1 VNDFLGRLAARTLGQ
16 VSVLRPDLAT
26 MAFVGVASDAAPV
39 QWDAPDEAPLTVH
52 PPAGR
57 MAPVLA
63 SPVDPTSRVERLV
76 DDQGASAAPTPR
88 PVPTEVTEPPATS
101 AEGAQ
106 TAPGRPLAPR
116 RASRTGTLSES
127 NATREVVTRAEV
139 AEGSDHVPA
148 APPILVPRA
157 PVHARLSAAGTSR
170 GPLGTGTA
178 DAGARQARAVPI
190 VRERARGPVGAAAGA
205 ETPRPIRVTI
215 GRIDIRAAAPRAVQE
230 PRSRAGSVQRPDY
243 SLSDY
248 LAARDRG
255 SA

>member
-1 VNDFLGRLAARTLGQ
+1 
-16 VSVLRPDLAT
+16 
-26 MAFVGVASDAAPV
+26 
-39 QWDAPDEAPLTVH
+39 
-52 PPAGR
+52 
-57 MAPVLA
+57 
-63 SPVDPTSRVERLV
+63 
-76 DDQGASAAPTPR
+76 
-88 PVPTEVTEPPATS
+88 
-101 AEGAQ
+101 
-106 TAPGRPLAPR
+106 
-116 RASRTGTLSES
+116 LSES

-190 VRERARGPVGAAAGA
+190 VRERARGPVGTAAGA
-205 ETPRPIRVTI
+205 EAPRPIRVTI
-215 GRIDIRAAAPRAVQE
+215 GRIDIRAAAAPRAAQE
-230 PRSRAGSVQRPDY
+230 PPSRAGSVQRPDY